1 MKYGITREMRF
12 VFLCSAMPMPEVY
25 LKRAERLYSEGLDLS
40 ECVKIAYVHQVYGLF
55 ASNLKKYFPAAGQAT
70 RSGEASGIT
79 DEIRGLYENANKNKI
94 AAMKQS
100 GELVR
105 LVRLMEGAGIRAVP
119 MKGVILSK
127 ILYGEATYRV
137 ATDIDILVPHEKLAE
152 AKELLLSHGYK
163 CLKDYV
169 ETEKQ
174 TEVYESKFHDY
185 DFESENGVRLELHWR
200 VADYKNAEILS
211 IDDAQSEL
219 EFYGQ
224 ILPSFCAEELLV
236 YLAYHGVHHGYM
248 WMKWLVDF
256 DALSHHPLIDR
267 EKVKK
272 IAAMRKM
279 TFALE
284 ASESLAALVAGENET
299 RTVFGT
305 QLTKEMLKVLT
316 GSGGVKDDTFKAYRL
331 YLDGEMDRRGLVTKK
346 EKKRRIDP
354 SEKDFERFH
363 FSDRFFFLY
372 YIVRGPY
379 KLYRKLFK
387 KDESER
393 KAKGRKKADR

>member
-256 DALSHHPLIDR
+256 DALSHPAHRP
-267 EKVKK
+267 
-272 IAAMRKM
+272 
-279 TFALE
+279 
-284 ASESLAALVAGENET
+284 
-299 RTVFGT
+299 
-305 QLTKEMLKVLT
+305 
-316 GSGGVKDDTFKAYRL
+316 
-331 YLDGEMDRRGLVTKK
+331 
-346 EKKRRIDP
+346 
-354 SEKDFERFH
+354 
-363 FSDRFFFLY
+363 
-372 YIVRGPY
+372 
-379 KLYRKLFK
+379 
-387 KDESER
+387 
-393 KAKGRKKADR
+393 